1 MSSHDLEIVQ
11 RPLYSYAEADYL
23 AGVSRGTARRWL
35 TGYAYMGSEGPHVV
49 QPPITSRRDAQGA
62 ASFLDLVEII
72 AIGRMRQT
80 GLSLPRI
87 RIVVHNCQEVLGV
100 PRPLTRLRFKTD
112 GRDIFVDC
120 GPVLL
125 EVGKRKGQ
133 QAWTE
138 VLEPFLRD
146 LDYAHDVARRWWPLG
161 HDGGVLVDP
170 DYGFGLPTVAGSGVR
185 TEIILEQFRAGEPV
199 AEIAT
204 DFNLSPQQV
213 EQAVRFESLRAA

>member
-80 GLSLPRI
+80 GLSLLASASWSTT
-87 RIVVHNCQEVLGV
+87 V
-100 PRPLTRLRFKTD
+100 
-112 GRDIFVDC
+112 
-120 GPVLL
+120 
-125 EVGKRKGQ
+125 RKFS
-133 QAWTE
+133 AC
-138 VLEPFLRD
+138 
-146 LDYAHDVARRWWPLG
+146 HAR
-161 HDGGVLVDP
+161 
-170 DYGFGLPTVAGSGVR
+170 
-185 TEIILEQFRAGEPV
+185 
-199 AEIAT
+199 
-204 DFNLSPQQV
+204 SP
-213 EQAVRFESLRAA
+213 